1 VLPVR
6 SIIAKVIAVLIA
18 CGYAFAM
25 IVDAQGVTPDGA
37 KGLLALLLPLSRIWF
52 PDAIGSFTGHVG
64 RGGRIDTEAP
74 PFLVSA
80 AGWILL
86 VALPASVYF
95 LR

>member
-1 VLPVR
+1 M
-6 SIIAKVIAVLIA
+6 AKAVAVLIA

-25 IVDAQGVTPDGA
+25 IVDAQGITPDVA
-37 KGLLALLLPLSRIWF
+37 KGLLALLLPLSLIWF
-52 PDAIGSFTGHVG
+52 PDAIGSFTGYVG
-64 RGGRIDTEAP
+64 RGGRVDTESP

-86 VALPASVYF
+86 LVVPAVIYF

>member
-1 VLPVR
+1 VR
-6 SIIAKVIAVLIA
+6 SIVAKAIAVLIA

-25 IVDAQGVTPDGA
+25 IVDAQGVTPDVA
-37 KGLLALLLPLSRIWF
+37 KGLLALLLPLAIIWF
-52 PDAIGSFTGHVG
+52 PDAIGSFTGYVG

-80 AGWILL
+80 SGWILL
-86 VALPASVYF
+86 VAVPAVIYF

>member
-1 VLPVR
+1 MR
-6 SIIAKVIAVLIA
+6 SIVAKAIAVLIA

-25 IVDAQGVTPDGA
+25 IVDAQGVTPDVA
-37 KGLLALLLPLSRIWF
+37 KGLLALLLTLALIWF
-52 PDAIGSFTGHVG
+52 PDAIGSFTGYVG

-80 AGWILL
+80 SGWILL
-86 VALPASVYF
+86 VAVPAVIYF